1 MKYFSNPRRIYRAFK
16 RQRALNKQTEKKDL
30 QLAREQAKADERGE
44 EIKQTKSE
52 KFFSYLFILIFLG
65 PLIYGIFDLIIYVI
79 KERELTQRIKIY
91 GEVDTPIELSKD
103 LAQQKC
109 KESRDTTLASFLQLS
124 EYKNYSEINRE
135 DCVEGYLTDYGNKK
149 LDLKIGEICG
159 VNGRLSLI
167 KTKKIP
173 DEVSVGDPNWNKPVK
188 LEFPVGSSFYKCLGY
203 EKKNKIK

>member
-1 MKYFSNPRRIYRAFK
+1 MKDFFNPKRIYRAFK
-16 RQRALNKQTEKKDL
+16 RQRALNKQWEKSAYRL
-30 QLAREQAKADERGE
+30 YRERARAAERGE
-44 EIKQTKSE
+44 KIKQTKSE

-65 PLIYGIFDLIIYVI
+65 PLIFGIFDSIIYAI

-91 GEVDTPIELSKD
+91 GKVDTPIELSKD

-109 KESRDTTLASFLQLS
+109 RESRDQTLASFLQLS
-124 EYKNYSEINRE
+124 EYENYSEINRE

-173 DEVSVGDPNWNKPVK
+173 DKASVGDPNWNKPVK
-188 LEFPVGSSFYKCLGY
+188 IEFPVGSSFYKCLGY
-203 EKKNKIK
+203 EKNKKK